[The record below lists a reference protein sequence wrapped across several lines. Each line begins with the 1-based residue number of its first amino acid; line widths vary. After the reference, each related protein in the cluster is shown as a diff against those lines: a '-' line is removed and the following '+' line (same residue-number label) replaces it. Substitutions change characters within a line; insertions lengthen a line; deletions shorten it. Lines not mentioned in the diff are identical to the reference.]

1 MAGAATTNGLILR
14 CRPAGERAATLAQS
28 VRHKLRCPD
37 AIVHALISH
46 TFLEDLAMV
55 LCVAAV
61 TTIIFQK
68 IRQPVVVG
76 YLIAGLIVGPHV
88 PIPLFVD
95 PERIHTLSEL
105 GVILLMFALGLEFSV
120 RKLIRLGPTSGFITA
135 LQVGFM
141 IWLGYE
147 CARALGWT
155 PLESIFTGA
164 LLSISST
171 TIVAK
176 AYEETPVSEHL
187 RELVFGILLAED
199 LTAVVELA
207 ILTTLASGA
216 SVSAPL
222 MMVTIARLILFLAA
236 LVGVGLI
243 VVPPLVRMVVR
254 MGRPETTLVAVVGI
268 CFAFAILA
276 EHAGYSVALGAFLAG
291 SLVAES
297 GEAAQIEHLVA
308 PLRDIFG
315 AVFFVSV
322 GMMIDPALIAHHWPA
337 LIVLTAAVI
346 GGKIFGVTFA
356 SVLSGVGVKTSIE
369 AGMSLSQIGEF
380 SFIIAGAGL
389 KTGATGEFLYTLAVA
404 VCAITTFLTP
414 YMIRSSVPIAEFV
427 SGRMPRPL
435 KVLEALYDSWLERIR
450 NAGQAARDAN
460 SIGWP
465 IAAIVSSAV
474 LIGAILIVNE
484 RDPLDLTSMV
494 ASLEGL
500 SYFSAGLYVDLFAL
514 LVCAGPA
521 AAMYFA
527 SRRLATALAS
537 RACAELPPSGAS
549 AANALIELL
558 QITILLV
565 AAVPL
570 LAIVQPFME
579 PVEGVG
585 IIVITIVLMIVV
597 VTRSARQMQGQI
609 RNASRLIAAVL
620 RGTRAGAE
628 GESYEVPGIGMIT
641 PVSVRPDSDGVGRSL
656 AELDL
661 HANSGAVVVAIGRG
675 DAEVVVA
682 SGEEILRPGDILEL
696 AGSSAAVASAR
707 RLLEQRQ
714 G

>member
-1 MAGAATTNGLILR
+1 
-14 CRPAGERAATLAQS
+14 
-28 VRHKLRCPD
+28 
-37 AIVHALISH
+37 
-46 TFLEDLAMV
+46 MV
-55 LCVAAV
+55 LCVAAI

-76 YLIAGLIVGPHV
+76 YLIAGLIVGPNV
-88 PIPLFVD
+88 PIPLFAD
-95 PERIHTLSEL
+95 PDRIHTLSEL

-120 RKLIRLGPTSGFITA
+120 RRLIRLGPTSGFITA
-135 LQVGFM
+135 LQVGIM
-141 IWLGYE
+141 IWLGYV
-147 CARALGWT
+147 CGRALGWT

-176 AYEETPVSEHL
+176 AYAETPVSERL
-187 RELVFGILLAED
+187 RELVFGVLLAED

-207 ILTTLASGA
+207 VLTTLASGA
-216 SVSAPL
+216 SVSASL
-222 MMVTIARLILFLAA
+222 MTVTIARLILFLVAF
-236 LVGVGLI
+236 VGVGFI
-243 VVPPLVRMVVR
+243 VVPPFVRLVVR
-254 MGRPETTLVAVVGI
+254 MGRPETTLVAIVGI

-322 GMMIDPALIAHHWPA
+322 GMMIDPALIAQRWPA

-346 GGKIFGVTFA
+346 GGKIFGVAFV
-356 SVLSGVGVKTSIE
+356 SILSGVGAKTSIE
-369 AGMSLSQIGEF
+369 AGMSLAQIGEF

-389 KTGATGEFLYTLAVA
+389 KTGATRDFLYTLAVA
-404 VCAITTFLTP
+404 VSAITTFLTP
-414 YMIRSSVPIAEFV
+414 YMIRSSIPVAEFV
-427 SGRMPRPL
+427 SGQLPRPL
-435 KVLEALYDSWLERIR
+435 KVLEALYDSWFERIR
-450 NAGQAARDAN
+450 NAGQPARDAN

-465 IAAIVSSAV
+465 TAAIVSSAV

-484 RDPLDLTSMV
+484 LDPLDVTSMV
-494 ASLEGL
+494 ANLEHL

-514 LVCAGPA
+514 LLCAAPA

-537 RACAELPPSGAS
+537 RAFAELPPRGAS
-549 AANALIELL
+549 AVKALIELL

-579 PVEGVG
+579 PVEGIG
-585 IIVITIVLMIVV
+585 IIVITIALMIVV

-609 RNASRLIAAVL
+609 RNASRLIATAL

-628 GESYEVPGIGMIT
+628 GESYEVPGIGVIT
-641 PVSVRPDSDGVGRSL
+641 PVSLRQDSDAVGKSL
-656 AELDL
+656 ADLDL
-661 HANSGAVVVAIGRG
+661 HTNSGAVVVAIGRG
-675 DAEVVVA
+675 DAEVVVPTD
-682 SGEEILRPGDILEL
+682 EEILRPGDILEL
-696 AGSSAAVASAR
+696 AGSSDAVAAAR
-707 RLLEQRQ
+707 RLLDTPRRAPAQLE
-714 G
+714 GSP

>member
-1 MAGAATTNGLILR
+1 MHIL
-14 CRPAGERAATLAQS
+14 T
-28 VRHKLRCPD
+28 
-37 AIVHALISH
+37 SH

-61 TTIIFQK
+61 TTILFQK

-76 YLIAGLIVGPHV
+76 YLIAGLIVGPNV
-88 PIPLFVD
+88 PIPLLAD

-120 RKLIRLGPTSGFITA
+120 RKLIRLGPTSGFICA

-141 IWLGYE
+141 IWLGYM
-147 CARALGWT
+147 CGRAMGWT

-164 LLSISST
+164 ILSISST

-176 AYEETPVSEHL
+176 AYHETPVSERL
-187 RELVFGILLAED
+187 RELVFGVLLAED

-216 SVSAPL
+216 SVSASL
-222 MMVTIARLILFLAA
+222 MTVTIARLILFLVAF
-236 LVGVGLI
+236 VGIGFI
-243 VVPPLVRMVVR
+243 VVPPVVRFVVR
-254 MGRPETTLVAVVGI
+254 MGRPETTLVATVGL

-297 GEAAQIEHLVA
+297 GEAKQIEHLVE

-322 GMMIDPALIAHHWPA
+322 GMMIDPKLIAEHWQA
-337 LIVLTAAVI
+337 LVLLTAAVV

-356 SVLSGVGVKTSIE
+356 SMLSGVGTTTSIE

-389 KTGATGEFLYTLAVA
+389 KTGATRDFLYTLAVA
-404 VCAITTFLTP
+404 VSAVTTFLTP
-414 YMIRSSVPIAEFV
+414 YMIRGSVPLAEFV
-427 SGRMPRPL
+427 SARMPRQL

-450 NAGQAARDAN
+450 NAGEPAREAN
-460 SIGWP
+460 SIAWP
-465 IAAIVSSAV
+465 SAAILSSAF

-484 RDPLDLTSMV
+484 FDPLDLTTTV
-494 ASLEGL
+494 VSLEHL
-500 SYFSAGLYVDLFAL
+500 TYFSAGLFVDVFAL
-514 LVCAGPA
+514 LICVAPA
-521 AAMYFA
+521 SAMYFA
-527 SRRLATALAS
+527 ARRLATALAS
-537 RACAELPPSGAS
+537 RAFVELPESGAPVKG
-549 AANALIELL
+549 ALIELL

-565 AAVPL
+565 VAVPL

-579 PVEGVG
+579 PVEGIG
-585 IIVITIVLMIVV
+585 IIVITILLMIVV

-609 RNASRLIAAVL
+609 RNATRIIRLAL
-620 RGTRAGAE
+620 SGAHVDAD
-628 GESYEVPGIGMIT
+628 GAQSYDGARSYEVPGIGMIT
-641 PVSVRPDSDGVGRSL
+641 PISLRTDSEGVGKKLS
-656 AELDL
+656 ELDL
-661 HANSGAVVVAIGRG
+661 HTNCGAVVVAIGRG
-675 DAEVVVA
+675 DSEIVVPT
-682 SGEEILRPGDILEL
+682 GDEILRPGDVLEL
-696 AGSSAAVASAR
+696 AGSTEAVATAR
-707 RLLEQRQ
+707 RLIDTPRVTEQQ
-714 G
+714 ASP

>member
-1 MAGAATTNGLILR
+1 MHV
-14 CRPAGERAATLAQS
+14 LA
-28 VRHKLRCPD
+28 
-37 AIVHALISH
+37 SH

-55 LCVAAV
+55 LCVAAI

-76 YLIAGLIVGPHV
+76 YLIAGLIVGPNV
-88 PIPLFVD
+88 PIPLFAD
-95 PERIHTLSEL
+95 PDRIHTLSEL

-120 RKLIRLGPTSGFITA
+120 RRLIRLGPTSGFITA
-135 LQVGFM
+135 LQVGIM
-141 IWLGYE
+141 IWLGYV
-147 CARALGWT
+147 CGRALGWT

-176 AYEETPVSEHL
+176 AYAETPVSERL
-187 RELVFGILLAED
+187 RELVFGVLLAED

-207 ILTTLASGA
+207 VLTTLASGA
-216 SVSAPL
+216 SVSASL
-222 MMVTIARLILFLAA
+222 MTVTIARLILFLVAF
-236 LVGVGLI
+236 VGVGFI
-243 VVPPLVRMVVR
+243 VVPPFVRLVVR
-254 MGRPETTLVAVVGI
+254 MGRPETTLVAIVGI

-322 GMMIDPALIAHHWPA
+322 GMMIDPALIAQRWPA

-346 GGKIFGVTFA
+346 GGKIFGVAFA
-356 SVLSGVGVKTSIE
+356 SILSGVGAKTSIE
-369 AGMSLSQIGEF
+369 AGMSLAQIGEF

-389 KTGATGEFLYTLAVA
+389 KTGATRDFLYTLAVA
-404 VCAITTFLTP
+404 VSAITTFLTP
-414 YMIRSSVPIAEFV
+414 YMIRSSIPVAEFV
-427 SGRMPRPL
+427 SGRLPRPL
-435 KVLEALYDSWLERIR
+435 KVLEALYDSWFERIR
-450 NAGQAARDAN
+450 NAGQPARDAN

-465 IAAIVSSAV
+465 TAAIVSSTV

-484 RDPLDLTSMV
+484 LDPLDVTSMV
-494 ASLEGL
+494 ANLEHL

-514 LVCAGPA
+514 LLCAAPA

-527 SRRLATALAS
+527 SHRLATALAS
-537 RACAELPPSGAS
+537 RAFAELPPRGAS
-549 AANALIELL
+549 AVKALIELL

-579 PVEGVG
+579 PVEGIG
-585 IIVITIVLMIVV
+585 IIVITIALMIVV

-609 RNASRLIAAVL
+609 RNASRLIATAL

-628 GESYEVPGIGMIT
+628 GESCEVPGIGMIT
-641 PVSVRPDSDGVGRSL
+641 PVSLRQDSDAVGKSL
-656 AELDL
+656 ADLDL
-661 HANSGAVVVAIGRG
+661 HTNSGAVVVAIGRG
-675 DAEVVVA
+675 DAEVVVPTD
-682 SGEEILRPGDILEL
+682 EEILRPGDILEL
-696 AGSSAAVASAR
+696 AGSSDAVAAAR
-707 RLLEQRQ
+707 RLLDTPRRAPAQLEASP
-714 G
+714 

>member
-1 MAGAATTNGLILR
+1 VHV
-14 CRPAGERAATLAQS
+14 LASQ
-28 VRHKLRCPD
+28 
-37 AIVHALISH
+37 

-76 YLIAGLIVGPHV
+76 YLIAGLIVGPY
-88 PIPLFVD
+88 IPPLLAD
-95 PERIHTLSEL
+95 PERVHTLSEF

-141 IWLGYE
+141 VWLGYV
-147 CARALGWT
+147 CGRALGWT

-164 LLSISST
+164 ILSISST

-176 AYEETPVSEHL
+176 AYQETPVSERL
-187 RELVFGILLAED
+187 RELVFGVLLAED

-216 SVSAPL
+216 SVSASL
-222 MMVTIARLILFLAA
+222 MTVTIARLILFLVAF
-236 LVGVGLI
+236 VGVGFI
-243 VVPPLVRMVVR
+243 VVPPAVRFVVR
-254 MGRPETTLVAVVGI
+254 MGRPETTLVAVVGL
-268 CFAFAILA
+268 CFAFAIVA

-322 GMMIDPALIAHHWPA
+322 GMMIDPKLIAEHWQA
-337 LIVLTAAVI
+337 LMVLTAAVV
-346 GGKIFGVTFA
+346 GGKIIGVTFA
-356 SVLSGVGVKTSIE
+356 SILSGVGTKTSIE
-369 AGMSLSQIGEF
+369 AGMSLAQIGEF

-389 KTGATGEFLYTLAVA
+389 KTGATREFLYSIAVA
-404 VCAITTFLTP
+404 VSAITTFLTP
-414 YMIRSSVPIAEFV
+414 YMIRGSIPLAEFV
-427 SGRMPRPL
+427 SARMPRPL

-450 NAGQAARDAN
+450 TAGQAARDSV
-460 SIGWP
+460 SIAWP
-465 IAAIVSSAV
+465 TAAIVSSAV

-484 RDPLDLTSMV
+484 RDPFDITTTV
-494 ASLEGL
+494 ASLEHL
-500 SYFSAGLYVDLFAL
+500 PYFSAGLYVDAFAL
-514 LVCAGPA
+514 LLCAAPA

-527 SRRLATALAS
+527 SRRLATALAA
-537 RACAELPPSGAS
+537 RAFAELPASGAP
-549 AANALIELL
+549 AKNALIEVL

-579 PVEGVG
+579 PVEGIG
-585 IIVITIVLMIVV
+585 IIVVTLVLMIVV
-597 VTRSARQMQGQI
+597 VTRSARQMEGQL
-609 RNASRLIAAVL
+609 RNASRLIATAL
-620 RGTRAGAE
+620 RGAPAEAG

-641 PVSVRPDSDGVGRSL
+641 PVPLRADSDGVGKKLS
-656 AELDL
+656 ELDL
-661 HANSGAVVVAIGRG
+661 RTSSGAVVVAIGRP
-675 DAEVVVA
+675 DSEVVVPT
-682 SGEEILRPGDILEL
+682 GDEILRPGDILEL
-696 AGSSAAVASAR
+696 AGSTEAVAIAR
-707 RLLEQRQ
+707 RMLETPRPSQPEASI
-714 G
+714 

>member
-1 MAGAATTNGLILR
+1 
-14 CRPAGERAATLAQS
+14 
-28 VRHKLRCPD
+28 
-37 AIVHALISH
+37 VHALISH

-55 LCVAAV
+55 LCVAAI

-76 YLIAGLIVGPHV
+76 YLIAGMIVGPNV
-88 PIPLFVD
+88 PIPLFAD
-95 PERIHTLSEL
+95 PDRIHTLSEL

-141 IWLGYE
+141 IWLGYL
-147 CARALGWT
+147 CACALGWT

-176 AYEETPVSEHL
+176 AYEETPVSERL

-216 SVSAPL
+216 SVSASL
-222 MMVTIARLILFLAA
+222 MTVTVARLILFLVAF
-236 LVGVGLI
+236 VGIGFI
-243 VVPPLVRMVVR
+243 VVPPFVRMVVR

-276 EHAGYSVALGAFLAG
+276 G

-297 GEAAQIEHLVA
+297 GQAGQIEHLVA

-322 GMMIDPALIAHHWPA
+322 GMMIDPALIAQHWPA

-346 GGKIFGVTFA
+346 GGKIFAVGFA
-356 SVLSGVGVKTSIE
+356 SVLSGVGAKTSIE
-369 AGMSLSQIGEF
+369 AGMSLAQIGEF
-380 SFIIAGAGL
+380 SFIIAAAGL
-389 KTGATGEFLYTLAVA
+389 KTGATRDFLYTLAVA
-404 VCAITTFLTP
+404 VSALTTFLTP
-414 YMIRSSVPIAEFV
+414 YMIRSSIPIAEFI

-435 KVLEALYDSWLERIR
+435 KLLEALYDSWFERIR
-450 NAGQAARDAN
+450 NAAQPARDAN
-460 SIGWP
+460 SVGWP
-465 IAAIVSSAV
+465 TAAIVSSAV

-484 RDPLDLTSMV
+484 LDPFDVTSTV
-494 ASLEGL
+494 ASLEHL
-500 SYFSAGLYVDLFAL
+500 PYFSAGLYVDLFAL
-514 LVCAGPA
+514 LLCAAPT

-527 SRRLATALAS
+527 SRRLAAALAS
-537 RACAELPPSGAS
+537 RAFAELPRIGAS
-549 AANALIELL
+549 AVNAVIELL

-570 LAIVQPFME
+570 LAIVQPFMA
-579 PVEGVG
+579 PVEGIG
-585 IIVITIVLMIVV
+585 IIVITVALMIIV
-597 VTRSARQMQGQI
+597 VTRSARQMQGQV
-609 RNASRLIAAVL
+609 RDAARLIATAL

-641 PVSVRPDSDGVGRSL
+641 PVSVRPDSGGVGRSL

-661 HANSGAVVVAIGRG
+661 HTSSGAVVLAIGRG
-675 DAEVVVA
+675 DAEVVVPT
-682 SGEEILRPGDILEL
+682 GEEILRPGDILEL
-696 AGSSAAVASAR
+696 AGSSAAVAAAR
-707 RLLEQRQ
+707 QLLQQ
-714 G
+714 GQG

>member
-1 MAGAATTNGLILR
+1 VHIL
-14 CRPAGERAATLAQS
+14 T
-28 VRHKLRCPD
+28 
-37 AIVHALISH
+37 SH

-76 YLIAGLIVGPHV
+76 YLIAGMIVGPNV
-88 PIPLFVD
+88 PIPLLAD

-141 IWLGYE
+141 IWLGYV
-147 CARALGWT
+147 CGRALGWT

-164 LLSISST
+164 ILSISST

-176 AYEETPVSEHL
+176 AYQETPVSDRL
-187 RELVFGILLAED
+187 RELVFGVLLAED

-216 SVSAPL
+216 SVSASL
-222 MMVTIARLILFLAA
+222 MTVTIARLILFLVAF
-236 LVGVGLI
+236 VGIGFI
-243 VVPPLVRMVVR
+243 VVPPVVRFVVR
-254 MGRPETTLVAVVGI
+254 MDRPETTLVAVVGI
-268 CFAFAILA
+268 CFAFALLA

-297 GEAAQIEHLVA
+297 GEVAQIEHLVA

-322 GMMIDPALIAHHWPA
+322 GMMIDPALIQQHWQA
-337 LIVLTAAVI
+337 LIVLTAAVV
-346 GGKIFGVTFA
+346 GGKIIGVTFA
-356 SVLSGVGVKTSIE
+356 SMLSGVGTKTSIE

-389 KTGATGEFLYTLAVA
+389 KTGAARDFLYTLAVA
-404 VCAITTFLTP
+404 VSAVTTFLTP
-414 YMIRSSVPIAEFV
+414 YMIRGSIPVAEFV
-427 SGRMPRPL
+427 SARMPRQL

-450 NAGQAARDAN
+450 NAGQPARDAV
-460 SIGWP
+460 SIAWP
-465 IAAIVSSAV
+465 TAAIVSSAV

-484 RDPLDLTSMV
+484 RDPFDVTTTV
-494 ASLEGL
+494 ASLEHL
-500 SYFSAGLYVDLFAL
+500 TYFSAGLFVDLFVL
-514 LVCAGPA
+514 LLCAAPA

-537 RACAELPPSGAS
+537 RAFAELPPSGAPAVS
-549 AANALIELL
+549 ALIELL

-570 LAIVQPFME
+570 LAIVQPFMA
-579 PVEGVG
+579 PVEGIG

-597 VTRSARQMQGQI
+597 VTRSARQMQGQL
-609 RNASRLIAAVL
+609 RNATRLIATAL
-620 RGTRAGAE
+620 RGAPADAG
-628 GESYEVPGIGMIT
+628 GDSYEVPGIGMIT
-641 PVSVRPDSDGVGRSL
+641 PVPLRADSEGVGKRLS
-656 AELDL
+656 ELDL
-661 HANSGAVVVAIGRG
+661 HTNSGAVVVAIGRA
-675 DAEVVVA
+675 DSEVVVPT
-682 SGEEILRPGDILEL
+682 GDEILRPGDILEL
-696 AGSSAAVASAR
+696 AGSSEAVTAAR
-707 RLLEQRQ
+707 RLLETPHSVQQ
-714 G
+714 AASP